1 MPVRRF
7 RPVGRLPATLLGAA
21 LVVTALTAA
30 TLPGCSGDPAPP
42 VAPRPWLTAPQ
53 TWQMQLTGELDPDVD
68 AEVFLLD
75 GFDTTAEAAQL
86 LRQRGRRLI
95 CHVRAGRYEAGRPDA
110 GRFPATVLGHAA
122 GQADPGNST
131 GQADPASAT
140 GRAGAE
146 RWLDIRQWTVLEPI
160 LADRFRLCRGKGF
173 DSVAPDDVQGYQV
186 DSGFPLTFDDQ
197 LTFNRR
203 LAQLARSLGLSPG
216 LRNDVDQAVA
226 LEPEFDFAVNE
237 ECVRAG
243 RCDRLLAFV
252 DAGKPVF
259 HVEYEGSTAD
269 FCVTALGYGFVSMR
283 KAREL
288 GAWRSPCL
296 R

>member
-1 MPVRRF
+1 MPVRRL

-21 LVVTALTAA
+21 FVITALTAA
-30 TLPGCSGDPAPP
+30 ALPGCSGAPAPP
-42 VAPRPWLTAPQ
+42 AAPRPWLTGPQ
-53 TWQMQLTGELDPDVD
+53 TWQWQLTGELDPDVD

-75 GFDTTAEAAQL
+75 GFDTTAEEAQL

-110 GRFPATVLGHAA
+110 GRFPASILGSTA
-122 GQADPGNST
+122 GRADPG
-131 GQADPASAT
+131 GSA
-140 GRAGAE
+140 GRAGEE
-146 RWLDIRQWTVLEPI
+146 RWVDIRQWTVLEPI

-203 LAQLARSLGLSPG
+203 LAQLARSLGLSAG

-226 LEPEFDFAVNE
+226 LQPDFDFAVNE

-269 FCVTALGYGFVSMR
+269 FCVTAIGYGFVSMR

-288 GAWRSPCL
+288 GVWRSPCL